1 MYWLVSI
8 GGKAVSSECR
18 FFLEAAGRSIKAR
31 LAKADW
37 KAALYRVAPI
47 PHQAGMTRPPDHP
60 VLPAPKIGV
69 LLINL
74 GTPDAAEAGAVR
86 RYLAEFLSDRRV
98 VEIPRAIWKP
108 ILHGIIL
115 RTRPA
120 KSAHAYRQ
128 VWTEEGSP
136 LAAITR
142 AQAEGLKGRFGD
154 GVLVDYAMRY
164 GRPAIGDRLAALK
177 DQGCERILLAPLYP
191 QYCAATTA
199 TANDA
204 AFAALARM
212 RWQPAIRT
220 LPPYYDDPAYI
231 EALAASVR
239 ASLAALDFEPDAVI
253 ASFHGMPQRTLALGD
268 PYHCHCQKTAHLLS
282 EALDRELIVT
292 FQSRFGRAKWLEPAT
307 DVTLA
312 GLPAKG
318 VKRIAIVAPG
328 FAADC
333 VETLEELAIRGR
345 ETFLA
350 AGGTRFAALS
360 CLNASMGGLA
370 MAESVI
376 KRELE
381 GWMAVP

>member
-1 MYWLVSI
+1 M
-8 GGKAVSSECR
+8 KPA
-18 FFLEAAGRSIKAR
+18 
-31 LAKADW
+31 
-37 KAALYRVAPI
+37 
-47 PHQAGMTRPPDHP
+47 DHP
-60 VLPAPKIGV
+60 AIPSPKIGV

-86 RYLAEFLSDRRV
+86 RYLAEFLSDPRV
-98 VEIPRAIWKP
+98 IEIPKLAWMP

-120 KSAHAYRQ
+120 KSAHAYQQ
-128 VWTEEGSP
+128 VWTEQGSP

-142 AQAEGLKGRFGD
+142 AQAEGLKDRFGPD
-154 GVLVDYAMRY
+154 VLVDYAMRY
-164 GRPAIGDRLAALK
+164 GRPAIADRLTVLK

-220 LPPYYDDPAYI
+220 LPPYYDDSAYI
-231 EALAASVR
+231 GALATSVR
-239 ASLAALDFEPDAVI
+239 NSLAALDFEPEAVM

-268 PYHCHCQKTAHLLS
+268 PYHCHCRKTARLLS
-282 EALDRELIVT
+282 DALGRELVVT
-292 FQSRFGRAKWLEPAT
+292 FQSRFGRAKWLEPAA
-307 DVTLA
+307 DATLA
-312 GLPAKG
+312 ALPAKG

-345 ETFLA
+345 ATFLA
-350 AGGTRFAALS
+350 AGGTDFAVLP
-360 CLNASMGGLA
+360 CLNAGAEGLA
-370 MAESVI
+370 MTEIVI

-381 GWMAVP
+381 GWRAGA